1 MLYEILVG
9 LFTFLC
15 LLLIGLVLIQK
26 AKSSLGV
33 DSLNS
38 SAQMLFGGSGGQDFM
53 QKITWTFGAIFMAGS
68 LALAVMKKKT
78 QTSKYKREVVTQEA
92 QSK

>member
-15 LLLIGLVLIQK
+15 ILLIGLIFIQK

-33 DSLNS
+33 NSLNS
-38 SAQMLFGGSGGQDFM
+38 SAQMLFGGSGGQDLM

-68 LALAVMKKKT
+68 LTLAVMKKKT
-78 QTSKYKREVVTQEA
+78 QTSKYKREVAAQEER
-92 QSK
+92 SK